1 MRVWHVKLFAP
12 DEDGLCQVDLRTATK
27 TRTFRVILPPDV
39 IAEFRSGALRGAVR
53 GDLAEHDN
61 ISILDAAADM
71 EAAATFGQR
80 LLDTLLTDPGLAK
93 NYAEDLIEDLLG
105 ERHEKESVRLRLDLT
120 EAGELAELPWE
131 LMYSDHEK
139 AKQFLAT
146 LEDFDLWRYRAPLAY
161 RAPEAVAPPLKLLI
175 VVADP
180 SGKLDTAREVRNIHG
195 ALGMAQGL
203 PIEIDELQGA
213 TRRTLADRV
222 FRTRPHAVHFIGHGS
237 FVDGTGRLHLHMAS
251 DPSETDYVD
260 SGGLRSIFQ
269 NNRPWMVFLNACE
282 GAVDGTGAR
291 FGGLAQELLGLGI
304 PFVVAM
310 RRAITDD
317 AAVDFASSFYS
328 DFATLPLPEA
338 VARARNL
345 LLAADSKTLEF
356 TTPAFYTSID
366 SDEEDADRIKIVTP
380 PLPVPPGPPPPAT
393 SSRNTIRPLV
403 VTGVLAAGAM
413 LVGIYAGMNLLGDMR
428 PHSAPMP
435 SPKSPNVTVKPSP
448 PPGEESSGTDAG
460 LGSDYDPGDEV
471 NIDWASGGDL
481 SSGDWDDAEAYPEPP
496 LPPPA
501 PPSPPPPPPEPPWLP
516 GQCAN
521 YGVSVVFPLAPIPE
535 PPGGLGEFDGVPE
548 ALRLCDPGRIV
559 VTGWAE
565 AASASAAA
573 QAWAH
578 VSVRV
583 TALAIAGRGVPAE
596 QIDEIAIGQRV
607 ELIDL
612 TARVRGYATVRIQHP
627 VDPRALPETALLRPG
642 ARPREAWSGTPV
654 DLSPAWMR
662 AAASFPGLGVQLR
675 RWNFA
680 AAGDAGGEAW
690 RGAQE
695 AVRQSFDTG
704 GEADRLTIFD
714 AAPEEAMANGLRPPL
729 IEIRFTLP
737 GRNMITWPLGAARL
751 EAAQRRQLQTF
762 TESLPN
768 DATATVQPGW
778 RILIEG
784 HSRRGDTPYAAMI
797 DGLIAASEVEI
808 ALHQEGI
815 APERIAVLSCGR
827 ERAAIIPD
835 DAERSVELSLL
846 PEGIAPP
853 VRACGWNKAATFS
866 PKGEAG
872 EPNEPPVDDGQ
883 EADSYP

>member
-291 FGGLAQELLGLGI
+291 FGGLAQELLGALPPALVERREGRADAPDLRLAQPLGQRPALLGRVEQPLPAVDRSGHLLDEPGI
-304 PFVVAM
+304 DQLLEDAAEALLGDLQDVEEIGDANPGMAVHEM
-310 RRAITDD
+310 DD
-317 AAVDFASSFYS
+317 AVMR
-328 DFATLPLPEA
+328 ATEA
-338 VARARNL
+338 VAA
-345 LLAADSKTLEF
+345 KH
-356 TTPAFYTSID
+356 
-366 SDEEDADRIKIVTP
+366 
-380 PLPVPPGPPPPAT
+380 
-393 SSRNTIRPLV
+393 
-403 VTGVLAAGAM
+403 
-413 LVGIYAGMNLLGDMR
+413 LVGI
-428 PHSAPMP
+428 
-435 SPKSPNVTVKPSP
+435 
-448 PPGEESSGTDAG
+448 
-460 LGSDYDPGDEV
+460 GDEV
-471 NIDWASGGDL
+471 AVGEEEQLDERDL
-481 SSGDWDDAEAYPEPP
+481 GI
-496 LPPPA
+496 
-501 PPSPPPPPPEPPWLP
+501 
-516 GQCAN
+516 
-521 YGVSVVFPLAPIPE
+521 V
-535 PPGGLGEFDGVPE
+535 LG
-548 ALRLCDPGRIV
+548 R
-559 VTGWAE
+559 
-565 AASASAAA
+565 
-573 QAWAH
+573 
-578 VSVRV
+578 
-583 TALAIAGRGVPAE
+583 
-596 QIDEIAIGQRV
+596 QRTRH
-607 ELIDL
+607 D
-612 TARVRGYATVRIQHP
+612 T
-627 VDPRALPETALLRPG
+627 
-642 ARPREAWSGTPV
+642 SGTCFADDVGVVCQIYVSHV
-654 DLSPAWMR
+654 D
-662 AAASFPGLGVQLR
+662 
-675 RWNFA
+675 
-680 AAGDAGGEAW
+680 
-690 RGAQE
+690 
-695 AVRQSFDTG
+695 
-704 GEADRLTIFD
+704 IFWIV
-714 AAPEEAMANGLRPPL
+714 P
-729 IEIRFTLP
+729 
-737 GRNMITWPLGAARL
+737 
-751 EAAQRRQLQTF
+751 
-762 TESLPN
+762 
-768 DATATVQPGW
+768 
-778 RILIEG
+778 
-784 HSRRGDTPYAAMI
+784 
-797 DGLIAASEVEI
+797 
-808 ALHQEGI
+808 
-815 APERIAVLSCGR
+815 
-827 ERAAIIPD
+827 
-835 DAERSVELSLL
+835 
-846 PEGIAPP
+846 
-853 VRACGWNKAATFS
+853 
-866 PKGEAG
+866 
-872 EPNEPPVDDGQ
+872 
-883 EADSYP
+883 